1 MEKKDFLEEIVRACI
16 KQVIE
21 GEYYEKYFDSC
32 DLQFNRLGKILF
44 SERNHLTVGEVAQVE
59 GKSQKTILRYIKN
72 GYLKATKPV
81 GSKSY
86 QISREDY
93 NNYKLGLKQRKH
105 SA

>member
-21 GEYYEKYFDSC
+21 GEYYEKYFHSC

-59 GKSQKTILRYIKN
+59 GKSQKTILRYIKK

-86 QISREDY
+86 QISREDF
-93 NNYKLGLKQRKH
+93 NNYKLGFKQRKH

>member
-1 MEKKDFLEEIVRACI
+1 MGKKDFLEEIVRACI

-21 GEYYEKYFDSC
+21 GDYYEKYFDSC

-86 QISREDY
+86 QISREDF

>member
-32 DLQFNRLGKILF
+32 DLQFNRLGKVLF
-44 SERNHLTVGEVAQVE
+44 SERNHLTVGEVALVE
-59 GKSQKTILRYIKN
+59 GKCQKTILRYIKK
-72 GYLKATKPV
+72 GYLKATKLP

-86 QISREDY
+86 QISREDF

>member
-16 KQVIE
+16 KQVID

-32 DLQFNRLGKILF
+32 DLQFNRLGKVLF

-72 GYLKATKPV
+72 GYLKAKKLP

-86 QISREDY
+86 QISREDF